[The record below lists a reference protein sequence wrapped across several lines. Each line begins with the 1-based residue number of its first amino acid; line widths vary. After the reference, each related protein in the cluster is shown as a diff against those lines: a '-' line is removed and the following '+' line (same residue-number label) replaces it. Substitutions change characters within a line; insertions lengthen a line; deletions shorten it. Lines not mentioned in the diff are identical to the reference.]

1 MKNIKMSYNPYLKEA
16 QLEDGTGKAD
26 EWLEAQKKGGKEFT
40 EWCDEFL
47 HYIIRKYNDDVGIEF
62 NGIERDCDSLEDSIT
77 TFNKSGADFRIT
89 LMRREVRESES
100 LESGGSK
107 IEKLKLLYNDLRSA
121 SCPFQDLR
129 DNNKIKESFN
139 KALDTDFE
147 IAVVATMSSGKS
159 TLINA
164 MLGTEL
170 LPARNEATTA
180 TLSYIHD
187 DDNADH
193 FRCEYIDERGIQQ
206 TYDPVT
212 LKNMNELNSACVP
225 EIHIYGDIVGISS
238 QKLKLVL
245 TDTPGPNN
253 SRTDDHKM
261 HTRKVIKDSKYKP
274 MILYVLNGTQ
284 LEINDDNTL
293 LNEIADAMSAGGRQ
307 ASDRFLFVMNKADEF
322 DPERDGSVSRMIDK
336 TVEYLEKHGIKNP
349 KIFPCSAYFAKIIR
363 QHLAGEE
370 LTKRET
376 RELNNNIS
384 AFIEEEER
392 HFSDMAPLSDSARK
406 KINRLLEEAKSAND
420 EYRQA
425 LVHTGVPAVEAAIS
439 EYLEKYAVPAKI
451 TEALH
456 SFKQIID
463 DLNNEA
469 KEKEAL
475 KDNEKK
481 RAEKIKAIAILQK
494 NIAKGRQGQEFKAK
508 IDALSVEK
516 KIKAAYEELSGRKLF
531 RFIEKKKTA
540 YDKNQVTRQ
549 EAGRYTQELR
559 QALEEFGCSFGLDI
573 QNLINTHISGEAQQ
587 YAEEYNNYVA
597 ELLGGAFD
605 HHVEA
610 SSILGSLAH
619 MQFSADDI
627 DDYEYEK
634 KEKVGSHIETHIETR
649 TEYKTESRTR
659 KVEQS
664 GWRGSAKRKIGR
676 VVGLL
681 FDNDWGY
688 DYEDYT
694 VDIPY
699 EKSYQV
705 QEEVDDYVMRS
716 YINFSNFFDAQI
728 LPLFDSFSTK
738 ARQLALD
745 TAKEEEIKLKESF
758 KASFDELNKKI
769 QDKLEE
775 QQKALSEQKEF
786 ERMIQENERN
796 IAWIAD
802 FKKRLNE
809 ALAN

>member
-1 MKNIKMSYNPYLKEA
+1 MIDSFENHDVENNISKFEKLQILYDYIRSKDSPF
-16 QLEDGTGKAD
+16 AD
-26 EWLEAQKKGGKEFT
+26 
-40 EWCDEFL
+40 
-47 HYIIRKYNDDVGIEF
+47 I
-62 NGIERDCDSLEDSIT
+62 CDS
-77 TFNKSGADFRIT
+77 
-89 LMRREVRESES
+89 
-100 LESGGSK
+100 SK
-107 IEKLKLLYNDLRSA
+107 IEK
-121 SCPFQDLR
+121 
-129 DNNKIKESFN
+129 SF
-139 KALDTDFE
+139 KKVFDTDFE
-147 IAVVATMSSGKS
+147 IIVVATISSGKS

-180 TLSYIHD
+180 TFSHIHND
-187 DDNADH
+187 DTADH
-193 FRCEYIDERGIQQ
+193 FRCEYFNSNGIQEEIN
-206 TYDPVT
+206 PAT
-212 LKNMNELNSACVP
+212 LESMDDLNDKCIP
-225 EIHIYGDIVGISS
+225 EIHLYGDIVGISS

-253 SRTDDHKM
+253 SRTEEHKTHM
-261 HTRKVIKDSKYKP
+261 DKVIKYSDYKP
-274 MILYVLNGTQ
+274 MILYVLNATQ
-284 LEINDDNTL
+284 LETNDDNTL

-307 ASDRFLFVMNKADEF
+307 ASDRFIFVMNKADTF

-363 QHLAGEE
+363 QYLVGMEVTRREKSE
-370 LTKRET
+370 LTGKIP
-376 RELNNNIS
+376 L
-384 AFIEEEER
+384 FIEEEEM

-406 KINRLLEEAKSAND
+406 KINKLLEEAKSAND

-469 KEKEAL
+469 KEKEAW

-559 QALEEFGCSFGLDI
+559 QALEEFGYSFGLDI
-573 QNLINTHISGEAQQ
+573 QNLINTHIGGEAQQ

-649 TEYKTESRTR
+649 TEYETQNRTR
-659 KVEQS
+659 RVEQS
-664 GWRGSAKRKIGR
+664 GWGGSFKRT
-676 VVGLL
+676 VGLFAGL
-681 FDNDWGY
+681 FFDNDWGY

-705 QEEVDDYVMRS
+705 QEEVDDYEMRS
-716 YINFSNFFDAQI
+716 YINFSNFFNAQI
-728 LPLFDSFSTK
+728 LPLFDSFSIK

-775 QQKALSEQKEF
+775 QQKALSEKKEF

-796 IAWIAD
+796 IAWISD

>member
-1 MKNIKMSYNPYLKEA
+1 MIDSFENHDVENNISKFEKLQILYDYIRSKDSPF
-16 QLEDGTGKAD
+16 AD
-26 EWLEAQKKGGKEFT
+26 
-40 EWCDEFL
+40 
-47 HYIIRKYNDDVGIEF
+47 I
-62 NGIERDCDSLEDSIT
+62 CDS
-77 TFNKSGADFRIT
+77 
-89 LMRREVRESES
+89 
-100 LESGGSK
+100 SK
-107 IEKLKLLYNDLRSA
+107 IEK
-121 SCPFQDLR
+121 
-129 DNNKIKESFN
+129 SF
-139 KALDTDFE
+139 KKVFDTDFE
-147 IAVVATMSSGKS
+147 IIVVATISSGKS

-180 TLSYIHD
+180 TFSHIHND
-187 DDNADH
+187 DTADH
-193 FRCEYIDERGIQQ
+193 FRCEYFNSNGIQEEIN
-206 TYDPVT
+206 PAT
-212 LKNMNELNSACVP
+212 LESMDDLNDKCIP
-225 EIHIYGDIVGISS
+225 EIHLYGDIVGISS

-253 SRTDDHKM
+253 SRTEEHKTHM
-261 HTRKVIKDSKYKP
+261 DKVIKYSDYKP
-274 MILYVLNGTQ
+274 MILYVLNATQ
-284 LEINDDNTL
+284 LETNDDNTL
-293 LNEIADAMSAGGRQ
+293 LNDIAEAMSAGGRQ
-307 ASDRFLFVMNKADEF
+307 ASDRFLFVMNKADTF

-363 QHLAGEE
+363 QYLVGMEVTRREKSE
-370 LTKRET
+370 LTGKIP
-376 RELNNNIS
+376 L
-384 AFIEEEER
+384 FIEEEEM

-406 KINRLLEEAKSAND
+406 KINKLLEEAKSAND

-469 KEKEAL
+469 KEKEAW

-559 QALEEFGCSFGLDI
+559 QALEEFGYSFGLDI
-573 QNLINTHISGEAQQ
+573 QNLINTHIGGEAQQ

-605 HHVEA
+605 HQVEA

-649 TEYKTESRTR
+649 TEYETQNRTR
-659 KVEQS
+659 RVEQS
-664 GWRGSAKRKIGR
+664 GWGGSFKRT
-676 VVGLL
+676 VGLFAGL
-681 FDNDWGY
+681 FFDNDWGY

-705 QEEVDDYVMRS
+705 QEEVDDYEMRS
-716 YINFSNFFDAQI
+716 YINFSNFFNAQI
-728 LPLFDSFSTK
+728 LPLFDSFITK
-738 ARQLALD
+738 ARQLAFD

-786 ERMIQENERN
+786 ERMIQENKRN
-796 IAWIAD
+796 IAWISD

>member
-1 MKNIKMSYNPYLKEA
+1 
-16 QLEDGTGKAD
+16 
-26 EWLEAQKKGGKEFT
+26 
-40 EWCDEFL
+40 
-47 HYIIRKYNDDVGIEF
+47 
-62 NGIERDCDSLEDSIT
+62 
-77 TFNKSGADFRIT
+77 
-89 LMRREVRESES
+89 
-100 LESGGSK
+100 
-107 IEKLKLLYNDLRSA
+107 
-121 SCPFQDLR
+121 
-129 DNNKIKESFN
+129 
-139 KALDTDFE
+139 
-147 IAVVATMSSGKS
+147 
-159 TLINA
+159 
-164 MLGTEL
+164 
-170 LPARNEATTA
+170 
-180 TLSYIHD
+180 
-187 DDNADH
+187 
-193 FRCEYIDERGIQQ
+193 
-206 TYDPVT
+206 
-212 LKNMNELNSACVP
+212 
-225 EIHIYGDIVGISS
+225 
-238 QKLKLVL
+238 
-245 TDTPGPNN
+245 
-253 SRTDDHKM
+253 
-261 HTRKVIKDSKYKP
+261 
-274 MILYVLNGTQ
+274 
-284 LEINDDNTL
+284 
-293 LNEIADAMSAGGRQ
+293 
-307 ASDRFLFVMNKADEF
+307 
-322 DPERDGSVSRMIDK
+322 MIDK

-349 KIFPCSAYFAKIIR
+349 KIFPCSAYFSKIIR
-363 QHLAGEE
+363 QYLAGEE
-370 LTKRET
+370 LTKKET

-384 AFIEEEER
+384 AFIEEDER

-406 KINRLLEEAKSAND
+406 KINKLLEEAKAKND
-420 EYRQA
+420 GYRQA

-475 KDNEKK
+475 KNNEEK
-481 RAEKIKAIAILQK
+481 RTVLIKAIAILQK

-559 QALEEFGCSFGLDI
+559 QALEEFGNSFGLDI
-573 QNLINTHISGEAQQ
+573 QNLINTHIGAEAQQ

-664 GWRGSAKRKIGR
+664 GWGGSFKRGFGWVASWF
-676 VVGLL
+676 V
-681 FDNDWGY
+681 DNDWGY

-705 QEEVDDYVMRS
+705 QEEVDDYEMRS
-716 YINFSNFFDAQI
+716 YINFSNFFNAQM
-728 LPLFDSFSTK
+728 LPLLYSFSTK
-738 ARQLALD
+738 ARQLAFD

-775 QQKALSEQKEF
+775 QQKALSEKKEF

-796 IAWIAD
+796 IAWISD

>member
-1 MKNIKMSYNPYLKEA
+1 MKNIQMSYNPYLKEA
-16 QLEDGTGKAD
+16 QLEDGSGKTD
-26 EWLEAQKKGGKEFT
+26 EWLEAQKKDGKEFS
-40 EWCDEFL
+40 EWCNEFL

-62 NGIERDCDSLEDSIT
+62 NGIERDCDSLEDSIIA
-77 TFNKSGADFRIT
+77 FNKSGTDFRIT
-89 LMRREVRESES
+89 LMRRDVRESES
-100 LESGGSK
+100 LESGRSK
-107 IEKLKLLYNDLRSA
+107 IEKLKLLYNDLCSTD
-121 SCPFQDLR
+121 CPFPDLR

-193 FRCEYIDERGIQQ
+193 FRCEYIDDRGIQQ

-212 LKNMNELNSACVP
+212 LENMNELNSACVP
-225 EIHIYGDIVGISS
+225 EIHLYGDIVGISS

-253 SRTDDHKM
+253 SRTADHKM
-261 HTRKVIKDSKYKP
+261 HTFKVIKDSKYKP

-284 LEINDDNTL
+284 LETNDDNTL

-307 ASDRFLFVMNKADEF
+307 ASDRFIFVMNKADEF
-322 DPERDGSVSRMIDK
+322 DSEKGESVSRMTDK
-336 TVEYLEKHGIKNP
+336 TVEYLKKHGINDP

-363 QHLAGEE
+363 QYLAGTEF
-370 LTKRET
+370 T
-376 RELNNNIS
+376 RKEKIALQGNTGL
-384 AFIEEEER
+384 FIDEKDM
-392 HFSDMAPLSDSARK
+392 HFSDMAPLSQSARA
-406 KINRLLEEAKSAND
+406 KINEQLAEANAQND

-463 DLNNEA
+463 DLDNET
-469 KEKEAL
+469 KEKAVL
-475 KDNEKK
+475 KENEEKK
-481 RAEKIKAIAILQK
+481 TELINAIDIMQQ
-494 NIAKGRQGQEFKAK
+494 NIEKGRQGQEFKAK
-508 IDALSVEK
+508 IDALSVDEK
-516 KIKAAYEELSGRKLF
+516 IQAAYEELSGSKLS
-531 RFIEKKKTA
+531 RFIKEKKTI
-540 YDKNQVTRQ
+540 YDKRQVTRQ
-549 EAGRYTQELR
+549 QAGQYTQELR
-559 QALEEFGCSFGLDI
+559 KALEDFERSFGIDI
-573 QNLINTHISGEAQQ
+573 QNLINTYIGAEAQQ
-587 YAEEYNNYVA
+587 YTEEYNSYVA

-610 SSILGSLAH
+610 SSVLGSLAH
-619 MQFSADDI
+619 IQFSADDI
-627 DDYEYEK
+627 EDYEYEK
-634 KEKVGSHIETHIETR
+634 REKIGSHIETHIETR
-649 TEYKTESRTR
+649 TEYETRNRTR
-659 KVEQS
+659 KVEQDS
-664 GWRGSAKRKIGR
+664 IWGGTKRFFGR
-676 VVGLL
+676 L
-681 FDNDWGY
+681 FGQDWGY

-694 VDIPY
+694 EEVPV
-699 EKSYQV
+699 KRSYQV
-705 QEEVDDYVMRS
+705 QEEVDDYAMRS
-716 YINFSNFFDAQI
+716 YINFSNFFNAQI
-728 LPLFDSFSTK
+728 LPLFDTFSVE
-738 ARQLALD
+738 ARKLALD
-745 TAKEEEIKLKESF
+745 TAKKEEISLKESF
-758 KASFDELNKKI
+758 KSSFDELNKKI

-775 QQKALSEQKEF
+775 QKRALNEQKEF

-809 ALAN
+809 ALSN

>member
-1 MKNIKMSYNPYLKEA
+1 MIDSFENHDVENNISKFEKLQILYDYIRSKDSPF
-16 QLEDGTGKAD
+16 AD
-26 EWLEAQKKGGKEFT
+26 
-40 EWCDEFL
+40 
-47 HYIIRKYNDDVGIEF
+47 I
-62 NGIERDCDSLEDSIT
+62 CDS
-77 TFNKSGADFRIT
+77 
-89 LMRREVRESES
+89 
-100 LESGGSK
+100 SK
-107 IEKLKLLYNDLRSA
+107 IEK
-121 SCPFQDLR
+121 
-129 DNNKIKESFN
+129 SF
-139 KALDTDFE
+139 KKVFDTDFE
-147 IAVVATMSSGKS
+147 IIVVATISSGKS

-180 TLSYIHD
+180 TFSHIHND
-187 DDNADH
+187 DTADH
-193 FRCEYIDERGIQQ
+193 FRCEYFNSNGIQEEIN
-206 TYDPVT
+206 PAT
-212 LKNMNELNSACVP
+212 LESMDDLNDKCIP
-225 EIHIYGDIVGISS
+225 EIHLYGDIVGISS

-253 SRTDDHKM
+253 SRTEEHKTHM
-261 HTRKVIKDSKYKP
+261 DKVIKYSDYKP
-274 MILYVLNGTQ
+274 MILYVLNATQ
-284 LEINDDNTL
+284 LETNDDNTL
-293 LNEIADAMSAGGRQ
+293 LNDIAEAMSAGGRQ
-307 ASDRFLFVMNKADEF
+307 ASDRFLFVMNKADTF

-363 QHLAGEE
+363 QYLVGMEVTRREKSE
-370 LTKRET
+370 LTGKIP
-376 RELNNNIS
+376 L
-384 AFIEEEER
+384 FIEEEEM

-406 KINRLLEEAKSAND
+406 KINKLLEEAKSAND

-469 KEKEAL
+469 KEKEAW

-559 QALEEFGCSFGLDI
+559 QALEEFGYSFGLDI
-573 QNLINTHISGEAQQ
+573 QNLINTHIGGEAQQ

-619 MQFSADDI
+619 MQFSADEI

-649 TEYKTESRTR
+649 TEYETQNRTR
-659 KVEQS
+659 RVEQS
-664 GWRGSAKRKIGR
+664 GWGGSFKRT
-676 VVGLL
+676 VGLFAGL
-681 FDNDWGY
+681 FFDNDWGY

-705 QEEVDDYVMRS
+705 QEEVDDYEMRS
-716 YINFSNFFDAQI
+716 YINFSNFFNAQI
-728 LPLFDSFSTK
+728 LPLFDSFSIK

-786 ERMIQENERN
+786 ERMIQENKRN
-796 IAWIAD
+796 IAWISD

>member
-1 MKNIKMSYNPYLKEA
+1 MIDSFENHDVENNISKFEKLQILYDYIRSKDSPF
-16 QLEDGTGKAD
+16 AD
-26 EWLEAQKKGGKEFT
+26 
-40 EWCDEFL
+40 
-47 HYIIRKYNDDVGIEF
+47 I
-62 NGIERDCDSLEDSIT
+62 CDS
-77 TFNKSGADFRIT
+77 
-89 LMRREVRESES
+89 
-100 LESGGSK
+100 SK
-107 IEKLKLLYNDLRSA
+107 IEK
-121 SCPFQDLR
+121 
-129 DNNKIKESFN
+129 SF
-139 KALDTDFE
+139 KKVFDTDFE
-147 IAVVATMSSGKS
+147 IIVVATISSGKS

-180 TLSYIHD
+180 TFSHIHND
-187 DDNADH
+187 DTADH
-193 FRCEYIDERGIQQ
+193 FRCEYFNSNGIQEEIN
-206 TYDPVT
+206 PAT
-212 LKNMNELNSACVP
+212 LESMDDLNDKCIP
-225 EIHIYGDIVGISS
+225 EIHLYGDIVGISS

-253 SRTDDHKM
+253 SRTEEHKTHM
-261 HTRKVIKDSKYKP
+261 DKVIKYSDYKP
-274 MILYVLNGTQ
+274 MILYVLNATQ
-284 LEINDDNTL
+284 LETNDDNTL
-293 LNEIADAMSAGGRQ
+293 LNDIAEAMSAGGRQ
-307 ASDRFLFVMNKADEF
+307 ASDRFLFVMNKADTF

-363 QHLAGEE
+363 QYLVGMEVTRREKSE
-370 LTKRET
+370 LTGKIP
-376 RELNNNIS
+376 L
-384 AFIEEEER
+384 FIEEEEM

-406 KINRLLEEAKSAND
+406 KINKLLEEAKSAND

-469 KEKEAL
+469 KEKEAW

-559 QALEEFGCSFGLDI
+559 QALEEFGNSFGLDI
-573 QNLINTHISGEAQQ
+573 QNLINTHIGGEAQQ

-664 GWRGSAKRKIGR
+664 GWGGSFKRT
-676 VVGLL
+676 VGLFAGL
-681 FDNDWGY
+681 FFDNDWGY

-705 QEEVDDYVMRS
+705 QEEVDDYEMRS
-716 YINFSNFFDAQI
+716 YINFSNFFNAQI
-728 LPLFDSFSTK
+728 LPLFDSFSIK

-786 ERMIQENERN
+786 ERMIQENKRN
-796 IAWIAD
+796 IAWISD

>member
-1 MKNIKMSYNPYLKEA
+1 MIDSFENHDVENNISKFEKLQILYDYIRSKDSPF
-16 QLEDGTGKAD
+16 AD
-26 EWLEAQKKGGKEFT
+26 
-40 EWCDEFL
+40 
-47 HYIIRKYNDDVGIEF
+47 I
-62 NGIERDCDSLEDSIT
+62 CDS
-77 TFNKSGADFRIT
+77 
-89 LMRREVRESES
+89 
-100 LESGGSK
+100 SK
-107 IEKLKLLYNDLRSA
+107 IEK
-121 SCPFQDLR
+121 
-129 DNNKIKESFN
+129 SF
-139 KALDTDFE
+139 KKVFDTDFE
-147 IAVVATMSSGKS
+147 IIVVATISSGKS

-180 TLSYIHD
+180 TFSHIHND
-187 DDNADH
+187 DTADH
-193 FRCEYIDERGIQQ
+193 FRCEYFNSNGIQEEIN
-206 TYDPVT
+206 PAT
-212 LKNMNELNSACVP
+212 LESMDDLNDKCIP
-225 EIHIYGDIVGISS
+225 EIHLYGDIVGISS

-253 SRTDDHKM
+253 SRTEEHKTHM
-261 HTRKVIKDSKYKP
+261 DKVIKYSDYKP
-274 MILYVLNGTQ
+274 MILYVLNATQ
-284 LEINDDNTL
+284 LETNDDNTL
-293 LNEIADAMSAGGRQ
+293 LNDIAEAMSAGGRQ
-307 ASDRFLFVMNKADEF
+307 ASDRFLFVMNKADTF

-363 QHLAGEE
+363 QYLVGMEVTRREKSE
-370 LTKRET
+370 LTGKIP
-376 RELNNNIS
+376 L
-384 AFIEEEER
+384 FIEEEEM

-406 KINRLLEEAKSAND
+406 KINKLLEEAKSAND

-469 KEKEAL
+469 KEKEAW

-559 QALEEFGCSFGLDI
+559 QALEEFGYSFGLDI
-573 QNLINTHISGEAQQ
+573 QNLINTHIGGEAQQ

-649 TEYKTESRTR
+649 TEYETQNRTR
-659 KVEQS
+659 RVEQS
-664 GWRGSAKRKIGR
+664 GWGGSFKRT
-676 VVGLL
+676 VGLFAGL
-681 FDNDWGY
+681 FFDNDWGY

-705 QEEVDDYVMRS
+705 QEEVDDYEMRS
-716 YINFSNFFDAQI
+716 YINFSNFFNAQI
-728 LPLFDSFSTK
+728 LPLFDSSSIK

-786 ERMIQENERN
+786 ERMIQENKRN
-796 IAWIAD
+796 IAWISD

>member
-26 EWLEAQKKGGKEFT
+26 GWLEGQKKDGKEFS
-40 EWCDEFL
+40 EWCAEFL
-47 HYIIRKYNDDVGIEF
+47 NHLISKYNDDVGIEF
-62 NGIERDCDSLEDSIT
+62 SGIERDCDSLEDAVT
-77 TFNKSGADFRIT
+77 AFNKSGSDFRIR
-89 LMRREVRESES
+89 LIRRDVKVSES

-121 SCPFQDLR
+121 NCPFTELR
-129 DNNKIKESFN
+129 NDDKIKKSFN

-147 IAVVATMSSGKS
+147 IAVAATMSSGKS

-187 DDNADH
+187 DDTADH
-193 FRCEYIDERGIQQ
+193 FRCEYFNSNGIQEEIN
-206 TYDPVT
+206 PAT
-212 LKNMNELNSACVP
+212 LESMDDLNDKCIP
-225 EIHIYGDIVGISS
+225 EIHLYGDIVGISS

-253 SRTDDHKM
+253 SRTEEHKTHM
-261 HTRKVIKDSKYKP
+261 DKVIKYSDYKP
-274 MILYVLNGTQ
+274 MILYVLNATQ
-284 LEINDDNTL
+284 LETNDDNTL

-307 ASDRFLFVMNKADEF
+307 ASDRFLFVMNKADTF

-363 QHLAGEE
+363 QYLVGMEVTRKEKSE
-370 LTKRET
+370 LTGKIP
-376 RELNNNIS
+376 L
-384 AFIEEEER
+384 FIEEEEM

-406 KINRLLEEAKSAND
+406 KINKLLEEAKSAND

-469 KEKEAL
+469 KEKEAW
-475 KDNEKK
+475 KGNEKK

-516 KIKAAYEELSGRKLF
+516 KIEAAYEELSGRKLF

-559 QALEEFGCSFGLDI
+559 QALEEFGNSFGLDI
-573 QNLINTHISGEAQQ
+573 QNLINTHIGAEAQQ

-605 HHVEA
+605 HQVEA

-664 GWRGSAKRKIGR
+664 GWGGSFKRGFGWVASWF
-676 VVGLL
+676 V
-681 FDNDWGY
+681 DNDWGY

-705 QEEVDDYVMRS
+705 QEEVDDYEMRS
-716 YINFSNFFDAQI
+716 YINFSNFFNAQI
-728 LPLFDSFSTK
+728 LPLLYSFSTK
-738 ARQLALD
+738 ARQLAFD

-775 QQKALSEQKEF
+775 QQKALSEKKEF

-809 ALAN
+809 ALSN

>member
-1 MKNIKMSYNPYLKEA
+1 MIDSFENHDVENNISKFEKLQILYDYIRSKDSPF
-16 QLEDGTGKAD
+16 AD
-26 EWLEAQKKGGKEFT
+26 
-40 EWCDEFL
+40 
-47 HYIIRKYNDDVGIEF
+47 I
-62 NGIERDCDSLEDSIT
+62 CDS
-77 TFNKSGADFRIT
+77 
-89 LMRREVRESES
+89 
-100 LESGGSK
+100 SK
-107 IEKLKLLYNDLRSA
+107 IEK
-121 SCPFQDLR
+121 
-129 DNNKIKESFN
+129 SF
-139 KALDTDFE
+139 KKVFDTDFE
-147 IAVVATMSSGKS
+147 IIVVATISSGKS

-180 TLSYIHD
+180 TFSHIHND
-187 DDNADH
+187 DTADH
-193 FRCEYIDERGIQQ
+193 FRCEYFNSNGIQEEIN
-206 TYDPVT
+206 PAT
-212 LKNMNELNSACVP
+212 LESMDDLNDKCIP
-225 EIHIYGDIVGISS
+225 EIHLYGDIVGISS

-253 SRTDDHKM
+253 SRTEEHKTHM
-261 HTRKVIKDSKYKP
+261 DKVIKYSDYKP
-274 MILYVLNGTQ
+274 MILYVLNATQ
-284 LEINDDNTL
+284 LETNDDNTL
-293 LNEIADAMSAGGRQ
+293 LNDIAEAMSAGGRQ
-307 ASDRFLFVMNKADEF
+307 ASDRFLFVMNKADTF

-363 QHLAGEE
+363 QYLVGMEVTRREKSE
-370 LTKRET
+370 LTGKIP
-376 RELNNNIS
+376 L
-384 AFIEEEER
+384 FIEEEEM

-406 KINRLLEEAKSAND
+406 KINKLLEEAKSAND

-469 KEKEAL
+469 KEKEAW

-559 QALEEFGCSFGLDI
+559 QALEEFGYSFGLDI
-573 QNLINTHISGEAQQ
+573 QNLINTHIGGEAQQ

-649 TEYKTESRTR
+649 TEYETQNRTR
-659 KVEQS
+659 RVEQS
-664 GWRGSAKRKIGR
+664 GWGGSFKRT
-676 VVGLL
+676 VGLFAGL
-681 FDNDWGY
+681 FFDNDWGY

-705 QEEVDDYVMRS
+705 QEEVDDYEMRS
-716 YINFSNFFDAQI
+716 YINFSNFFNAQI
-728 LPLFDSFSTK
+728 LPLFDSFSIK

-786 ERMIQENERN
+786 ERMIQENKRN
-796 IAWIAD
+796 IAWISD